1 MGCLTVTVSPA
12 LPTVVARAV
21 VLGGAQVSASEDSSH
36 PDVSARVLNRI
47 EATASDMHSDVKI
60 SAWIVCRAGN
70 REAYLAVQEGWLMTI
85 DDGYLTV
92 RRM

>member
-1 MGCLTVTVSPA
+1 MSVTVSPV
-12 LPTVVARAV
+12 LPTVVANVV
-21 VLGGAQVSASEDSSH
+21 VLGGAHVGASENSSH
-36 PDVSARVLNRI
+36 PEVNARVLNRI

-92 RRM
+92 RRL